1 MKYQLT
7 KSIFNLKT
15 KKMKKINLFSILIAI
30 AMVVTVSCNKDEEP
44 YLEGDTLSGNYTDD
58 VTLESGKTYKVK
70 GDAIIK
76 NGATL
81 TIEKGVTI
89 EGMSE
94 FISYI
99 LIEQGAKIMAEG
111 TADEPIIM
119 TADKKETGSWGG
131 LHICGKAPINKTG
144 GTGESE
150 IGGAAYG
157 GTDAADNSGI
167 VRYVRLEYTG
177 VALDDEHESNGI
189 SMYGVGS
196 GTTIEY
202 VQVYEGADDGIEFFG
217 GTVNVKY
224 IMVTGALD
232 DCIDWTEG
240 WSGKGQY
247 MVAKQTGAGDRG
259 IEGDNNGSNNTA
271 TPYASPT
278 LSQVTLIGNGDADN
292 YGMKLREGTKGKFV
306 NLVVTGFDKRTI
318 HVEHNQT
325 LLNVADGSL
334 DVDYAYIDTN
344 VTDHPIKYSVSKVD
358 NPDYDPNDPDS
369 EPEIDDPSQEAA
381 DAKADAKANAF
392 ELSSNLVLTTVAADA
407 SKTYDG
413 GIDAA
418 TLDAFFTSDS
428 KIGAG
433 TSWASGWT
441 K

>member
-1 MKYQLT
+1 
-7 KSIFNLKT
+7 
-15 KKMKKINLFSILIAI
+15 MKKINFLSILIAA
-30 AMVVTVSCNKDEEP
+30 AMVIIVSCEDDEGNP
-44 YLEGDTLSGNYTDD
+44 DALDGDTLSGNYTKD
-58 VTLESGKTYKVK
+58 VTLEEGKTYYVE

-76 NGATL
+76 SGATL

-89 EGMSE
+89 IGKSE
-94 FISYI
+94 FVSYL

-111 TADEPIIM
+111 TADDPIIM
-119 TADKKETGSWGG
+119 TADKKETGAWGG

-157 GTDAADNSGI
+157 GSDAADNSG
-167 VRYVRLEYTG
+167 VVKYVRLEYTG

-189 SMYGVGS
+189 SMYGVGN

-217 GTVNVKY
+217 GTANVKY
-224 IMVTGALD
+224 IYVKGALD

-247 MVAKQTGAGDRG
+247 MIAQQTGAGDRG

-271 TPYASPT
+271 EPYASPT
-278 LSQVTLIGNGDADN
+278 LSQVTLLGNGDDGN
-292 YGMKLREGTKGKFV
+292 YGAKLREGTKGKIV
-306 NLVVTGFDKRTI
+306 NLIVTGFKKRSI

-325 LLNVADGSL
+325 LLNVIDGSL
-334 DVDYAYIDTN
+334 DVDFAHVDEN
-344 VTDHPIKYSVSKVD
+344 VSDAAIKYSVSKIA
-358 NPDYDPNDPDS
+358 NPDYDPNDPES
-369 EPEIDDPSQEAA
+369 EEEINDPDGVKPTDDQKFEA
-381 DAKADAKANAF
+381 DGNI
-392 ELSSNLVLTTVAADA
+392 TIGTVTASASTQFDGGTDA
-407 SKTYDG
+407 SALG
-413 GIDAA
+413 SFFDA
-418 TLDAFFTSDS
+418 DS

-433 TSWASGWT
+433 NTWASGWT